1 MEPTLELV
9 IPFYCGRKN
18 KVTVVYVRFFF
29 CRVWR
34 EKKRNGKK
42 VEKEKRKTQEDKCQ
56 GIGLAP
62 DNTIIP
68 HSSQIIKKE

>member
-1 MEPTLELV
+1 MELV

-29 CRVWR
+29 FVGCG

-42 VEKEKRKTQEDKCQ
+42 KEKEKERRKKTSVKVLDWPQT
-56 GIGLAP
+56 
-62 DNTIIP
+62 NTITP